1 MDRLLKGTMPL
12 REAGLR
18 ALLAGGDDYELCF
31 TAPRARDADI
41 AALGRELRVA
51 LTRIGDVTEAPG
63 FAVRDGDGNPLHA
76 LPAAFD
82 HFAT

>member
-1 MDRLLKGTMPL
+1 MDRLLKETVPL
-12 REAGLR
+12 REAGLQ

-31 TAPRARDADI
+31 SAPRARDADI
-41 AALGRELRVA
+41 TALGRELRVA
-51 LTRIGDVTEAPG
+51 LTRIGDVTATPG
-63 FAVRDGDGNPLHA
+63 FAVCDGDGNPLHT